1 MVRPQAS
8 IGWGEMIGYEGIVT
22 ASVAKQIA
30 ETIRAAILEGRIKAD
45 ERLPT
50 EDELAQRYG
59 VSRPT
64 IREALKRLAAQ
75 NLIRSRR
82 GPTGGNFVN
91 RPTPGDLAESLSGAA
106 TLLVSLGEFSHQE
119 IAAARLEFQ
128 GVCCR
133 LAAANRTD
141 EHLAR
146 MEEEL
151 RVQRDE
157 TITDVEFCAS
167 DVRFHRAIVDATG
180 NGLISFVMYGVVEA
194 MTPVTNMVVFRVRD
208 RQEIVRRHEDLHNAI
223 RDRDEQKAVFVLG
236 ELIGYLNV
244 QYREALDRREHRTEA
259 PLGKDAGK
267 VVKA

>member
-1 MVRPQAS
+1 
-8 IGWGEMIGYEGIVT
+8 MIGYEGIVT

-30 ETIRAAILEGRIKAD
+30 ETIRAAILEGRIKVD

-50 EDELAQRYG
+50 EEELAQRYG

-106 TLLVSLGEFSHQE
+106 MLLVSMGEFSHRE
-119 IAAARLEFQ
+119 IAAARLELQ
-128 GVCCR
+128 GLCCR
-133 LAAANRTD
+133 LAATNRTD
-141 EHLAR
+141 DHLAR

-157 TITDVEFCAS
+157 SITDVEFCAS

-208 RQEIVRRHEDLHNAI
+208 RREIVERHERLVTAI
-223 RDRDEQKAVFVLG
+223 RDRDEGAAVAVLG
-236 ELIGYLNV
+236 DLIGYLNR
-244 QYREALDRREHRTEA
+244 QYREALDQRDRRPQDGA
-259 PLGKDAGK
+259 GAAGLKVGKG
-267 VVKA
+267 